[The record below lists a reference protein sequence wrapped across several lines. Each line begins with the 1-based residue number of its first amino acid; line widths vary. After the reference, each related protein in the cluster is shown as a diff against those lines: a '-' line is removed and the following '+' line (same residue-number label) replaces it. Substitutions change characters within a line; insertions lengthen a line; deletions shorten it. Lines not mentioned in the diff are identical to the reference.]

1 MFPMDQVCAHCMSP
15 DNAKIPFAAI
25 DNVLIEPAQR
35 ARSFNPC
42 ANCAAGGGKLVKS
55 WDAGMS
61 WQIITFAFS
70 KQETFDGGAVH
81 IIR

>member
-15 DNAKIPFAAI
+15 DNAEIPFAAI

-55 WDAGMS
+55 CNGTLECPGKQTLLRS
-61 WQIITFAFS
+61 VS
-70 KQETFDGGAVH
+70 KKH
-81 IIR
+81 